1 MLEKDEPWYWSRM
14 RILDD
19 RVRNRLAAL
28 SVRLSDAD
36 WLEGAFSAADLLMVM
51 VMVLRR
57 LLASN
62 SPDGP
67 KLLSEYPSLETYV
80 ARGEARPAYQR
91 AFAAQRRTSRTSA
104 TDRERPGP
112 APG

>member
-1 MLEKDEPWYWSRM
+1 MFS
-14 RILDD
+14 
-19 RVRNRLAAL
+19 VSRLAAL
-28 SVRLSDAD
+28 SARLGDAD
-36 WLEGAFSAADLLMVM
+36 WLDGAFSAADLVM

-67 KLLSEYPSLETYV
+67 KLLGEYPSLEAYV

-91 AFAAQRRTSRTSA
+91 AYDAQRQVYETVA
-104 TDRERPGP
+104 DREASRGVAGLAAGP
-112 APG
+112 